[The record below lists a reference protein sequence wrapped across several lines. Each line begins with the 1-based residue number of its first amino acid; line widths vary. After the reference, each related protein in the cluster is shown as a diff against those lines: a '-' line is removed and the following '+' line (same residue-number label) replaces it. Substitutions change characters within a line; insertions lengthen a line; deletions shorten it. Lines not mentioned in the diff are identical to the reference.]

1 MSDTTSYAEVRCLR
15 PVPCAKETLKKGDVY
30 CAIKFPSKERLD
42 HFRRNLR
49 WSAFEVV
56 EVDGRTVKGP
66 VKDSRALAIKELMK
80 IDGIGESIAAHLYDI
95 FGIKDLEYLA
105 NALKNA
111 PERLIKENTLGITE
125 KTIEHWQRQL

>member
-15 PVPCAKETLKKGDVY
+15 PAHCAKETLKKGDVY

-66 VKDSRALAIKELMK
+66 VKDPRALAINDLMK
-80 IDGIGESIAAHLYDI
+80 IDGIGDSIAAHLVDVH
-95 FGIKDLEYLA
+95 GIKNINDLA
-105 NALKNA
+105 NAITTSPNKLLA
-111 PERLIKENTLGITE
+111 ENTLGITE

>member
-1 MSDTTSYAEVRCLR
+1 MSETTSYAEVRCLR
-15 PVPCAKETLKKGDVY
+15 PVTCAKETLKKGDIY

-56 EVDGRTVKGP
+56 EVDGRSVKGA
-66 VKDSRALAIKELMK
+66 VKDTRAMAIKDLMK
-80 IDGIGESIAAHLYDI
+80 IDGIGENIAGHFFDVH
-95 FGIKDLEYLA
+95 GIKNINDLA
-105 NALKNA
+105 NAITTSPNKLMTEK
-111 PERLIKENTLGITE
+111 TLGITE